1 MKELG
6 EYLKETR
13 IKHGV
18 SLEEAASDLDVSKV
32 LLENLESANTKA
44 FKDVYDIKKIIKEYA
59 KYLGLDEV
67 KVQDEFNDFL
77 FEHTSKIS
85 LDDILEAKKKK
96 EEEENA
102 KKEKKISSPYT
113 KVYKQKKKKL
123 PIIIGIII
131 FVFSVVIA
139 VLLIKDKT
147 KKPIINSEL
156 KGSRKYEYTNQVN
169 CS

>member
-6 EYLKETR
+6 EHLKETR

-18 SLEEAASDLDVSKV
+18 SLEEAASDLNVSTD

-85 LDDILEAKKKK
+85 LDDIMEAKKQKEK
-96 EEEENA
+96 EEL
-102 KKEKKISSPYT
+102 KEKKISSPYT
-113 KVYKQKKKKL
+113 KIYKQKRKKL
-123 PIIIGIII
+123 PIVLGITV
-131 FVFSVVIA
+131 FVFFILIA
-139 VLLIKDKT
+139 ILLIKNRTNQD
-147 KKPIINSEL
+147 IVNSEL
-156 KGSRKYEYTNQVN
+156 KESREYEYTNEAYF
-169 CS
+169 S

>member
-6 EYLKETR
+6 EHLKETR

-18 SLEEAASDLDVSKV
+18 SLEEAASDLNVSTD

-85 LDDILEAKKKK
+85 LDDILTAQKKLDD
-96 EEEENA
+96 N
-102 KKEKKISSPYT
+102 EKKVQSPYT
-113 KVYKQKKKKL
+113 KDYSRKFGIL
-123 PIIIGIII
+123 PIISLLLL
-131 FVFSVVIA
+131 F
-139 VLLIKDKT
+139 VLLISVVYLIISIVNKAPARKD
-147 KKPIINSEL
+147 EL
-156 KGSRKYEYTNQVN
+156 MPMVREEIRYEFAY
-169 CS
+169 

>member
-44 FKDVYDIKKIIKEYA
+44 FKDVYDIKKIITEYA
-59 KYLGLDEV
+59 KYLGLDEE
-67 KVQDEFNDFL
+67 KVQDEFNNFL

-85 LDDILEAKKKK
+85 LDDIMEAKKQKEK
-96 EEEENA
+96 EEL
-102 KKEKKISSPYT
+102 KKKKISSPYT
-113 KVYKQKKKKL
+113 KIYKQKRKKL
-123 PIIIGIII
+123 PIVLGITV
-131 FVFSVVIA
+131 FVFFILIA
-139 VLLIKDKT
+139 ILLIKNRTNQD
-147 KKPIINSEL
+147 IVNSEL
-156 KGSRKYEYTNQVN
+156 KESREYEYTNEAYF
-169 CS
+169 S

>member
-6 EYLKETR
+6 EHLKETR

-18 SLEEAASDLDVSKV
+18 SLEEAASDLNVSTD

-85 LDDILEAKKKK
+85 LDDIMEAKKKK
-96 EEEENA
+96 EEEEV

-131 FVFSVVIA
+131 LVFFVVIA

-156 KGSRKYEYTNQVN
+156 RGSRKYEYTNQVN

>member
-6 EYLKETR
+6 EHLKETR

-18 SLEEAASDLDVSKV
+18 SLEEAASDLNVSTD

-85 LDDILEAKKKK
+85 LDDIME
-96 EEEENA
+96 A

-123 PIIIGIII
+123 PIIMGIII
-131 FVFSVVIA
+131 FVFFVVIA

>member
-18 SLEEAASDLDVSKV
+18 SLEEAYSDLQISKD

-59 KYLGLDEV
+59 KYLGLDEE
-67 KVQDEFNDFL
+67 KVQDEFNNFL

-85 LDDILEAKKKK
+85 LDDIMEAKKQKEK
-96 EEEENA
+96 EEL
-102 KKEKKISSPYT
+102 KEKKISSPYT
-113 KVYKQKKKKL
+113 KIYKQKRKKL
-123 PIIIGIII
+123 PIVLGITV
-131 FVFSVVIA
+131 FVFFILIA
-139 VLLIKDKT
+139 ILLIKNRTNQD
-147 KKPIINSEL
+147 IVNSEL
-156 KGSRKYEYTNQVN
+156 KESIEYEYTNEAYF
-169 CS
+169 S

>member
-1 MKELG
+1 MVVSIIIPAYNSEKFIRRCLDSVVNQI
-6 EYLKETR
+6 YKN
-13 IKHGV
+13 IKIIV
-18 SLEEAASDLDVSKV
+18 VDDASTD
-32 LLENLESANTKA
+32 NTE
-44 FKDVYDIKKIIKEYA
+44 KIIKEYA

-85 LDDILEAKKKK
+85 LDDIMEAKKKK
-96 EEEENA
+96 EEEEV

-131 FVFSVVIA
+131 FVFFVVIA

>member
-18 SLEEAASDLDVSKV
+18 SLEEASSDLQISKD

-59 KYLGLDEV
+59 KYLGLDEE
-67 KVQDEFNDFL
+67 KVQDEFNNFL

-85 LDDILEAKKKK
+85 LDDIMEAKKQ
-96 EEEENA
+96 
-102 KKEKKISSPYT
+102 KEK
-113 KVYKQKKKKL
+113 
-123 PIIIGIII
+123 
-131 FVFSVVIA
+131 
-139 VLLIKDKT
+139 
-147 KKPIINSEL
+147 E
-156 KGSRKYEYTNQVN
+156 
-169 CS
+169 

>member
-18 SLEEAASDLDVSKV
+18 SLEEASSDLQISKD

-59 KYLGLDEV
+59 KYLGLDEE
-67 KVQDEFNDFL
+67 KVQDEFNNFL

-85 LDDILEAKKKK
+85 LDDIMEAKKQKEK
-96 EEEENA
+96 EEEL
-102 KKEKKISSPYT
+102 KKKKISSPYT
-113 KVYKQKKKKL
+113 KIYKQKGKKL
-123 PIIIGIII
+123 PIVLGITV
-131 FVFSVVIA
+131 FVFFILIA
-139 VLLIKDKT
+139 ILLIKNRTNHD
-147 KKPIINSEL
+147 IVNSEL
-156 KGSRKYEYTNQVN
+156 KESREYEYTNEAYF
-169 CS
+169 S